1 MSITKKEL
9 EFFNHIDRQKIT
21 NLKLKIDLP
30 YKEIYEEVEPLLDN
44 FVPHRLTNIG
54 SQGLWK
60 SLVIR
65 GFAWNRT
72 AEPELNDKEMDWQ
85 FEDMLPITTNYFKN
99 FPCWP
104 LEKIRF
110 MLLEPGGVIKP
121 HRDIYSR
128 PKLFGN
134 INFCI
139 TQPEG
144 CDFHIG
150 DEIIPWKP
158 GDVRSMNLWF
168 EHSVVNNSNE
178 RRLVMIAHQTKPVTD
193 ERFIKIALESYSEI

>member
-30 YKEIYEEVEPLLDN
+30 YKKIYEEVEPLLDN